1 MLEWTRQGVSGEEGG
16 VLIVDQTVWWV
27 PEWTQRCVG
36 KFLKLPRKQTKIK
49 YNKQNIWLQS
59 TQYKNKA

>member
-27 PEWTQRCVG
+27 PE
-36 KFLKLPRKQTKIK
+36 L
-49 YNKQNIWLQS
+49 
-59 TQYKNKA
+59 A

>member
-27 PEWTQRCVG
+27 PEWTWRWVG
-36 KFLKLPRKQTKIK
+36 KFLKLPRKQTKNII
-49 YNKQNIWLQS
+49 NKTNCPPCPS
-59 TQYKNKA
+59 P